1 MTVRKSLRTNDSLI
15 SEIVTALRPFEPE
28 KVILYGSSARGET
41 DEYSDIDL
49 VVIKRTEEPF
59 LDRLSHAA
67 RLLSRLPKH
76 VDLLVYTPDEI
87 ERMAEERRDFIL
99 TVLEEG
105 RVIYESQGG
114 G

>member
-1 MTVRKSLRTNDSLI
+1 MKVQKSPRTNDALI

-49 VVIKRTEEPF
+49 VIIKRTEEAF

-67 RLLSRLPKH
+67 RLLSRLPRS
-76 VDLLVYTPDEI
+76 VDVLVYTPEEV

-105 RVIYESQGG
+105 RVIYEGQGG